1 MSKLLF
7 ADADAVFSYSKYVI
21 AGVPLDIS
29 GTHRRGTDRA
39 PEAIRQESYNFE
51 TFLYDLGIDLD
62 DIPIHDMGDLPIEN
76 VRLDIFDTVAKI
88 LSEGKIP
95 ILLGGEHSITPYAV
109 EAFSD
114 ASVLVFDAHLD
125 YRKEYD
131 GDDNSHACAIRRIDD
146 VISPD
151 KVLPVGVRS
160 ISKEEYDDAK
170 KHGLEYITANQAKN
184 MGTKELMNFIDDIMP
199 GNIYVSIDMDS
210 IDPSFAPGVG
220 TPEPFGLDPMM
231 IRDVIRHLAGRIVG
245 LDIVEVNPEF
255 DNGNTAALAAK
266 LGRDFIGAK
275 EKSLK

>member
-266 LGRDFIGAK
+266 LVRDFIGAK